1 MHHHHHHSEIRTE
14 RPIRVAIIGYG
25 NIGQYALQAVEEAP
39 DMELAGV
46 VRRQSSLE
54 KPLPREL
61 HGVSVVSDVSALGQV
76 DVAVLCT
83 PTRETP
89 AIAKELLARGIHTID
104 SFDIHQEI
112 VQVRH
117 ELDEVARAHQA
128 VAILAA
134 GTDPGT
140 CSMIRSILEFM
151 APYGITYTN
160 VGPGMSMG
168 HSVAV
173 KAIEG
178 VKDALALTIPIGT
191 GLHRRMVYVELE
203 EGADFA
209 TVKERILQD
218 PYFVHD
224 ETHVLQVDDVKQLID
239 RGIGVRMERKGVS
252 GQTQNQLFTYEM
264 RINNPAL
271 TSQVMIASARAAMRQ
286 KPGAYTM
293 IEIPIIDFLYGD
305 RDELIRRLV

>member
-1 MHHHHHHSEIRTE
+1 MAELVNQR
-14 RPIRVAIIGYG
+14 IRVAVVGYG
-25 NIGQYALQAVEEAP
+25 NIGQYALQSVEEAP

-46 VRRQSSLE
+46 VRRQTSLD
-54 KPLPREL
+54 KPLPKEL
-61 HGVSVVSDVSALGQV
+61 QGVPVVADIAALGRV

-89 AIAKELLARGIHTID
+89 AIAKELLAKGIHTVD
-104 SFDIHQEI
+104 SFDIHSEI

-117 ELDEVARAHQA
+117 ELDEAAKAHQA
-128 VAILAA
+128 VAVLAA
-134 GTDPGT
+134 GWDPGT
-140 CSMIRSILEFM
+140 DSMIRSIMEFM

-160 VGPGMSMG
+160 FGPGMSMG

-178 VKDALALTIPIGT
+178 VKDALSLTIPVGT

-203 EGADFA
+203 EGADFE
-209 TVKERILQD
+209 TVKARILQD

-224 ETHVLQVDDVKQLID
+224 ETHVLQVPDVKQLID
-239 RGIGVRMERKGVS
+239 RGHGVLMERKGVS
-252 GQTQNQLFTYEM
+252 GQTQNQLFKYEM

-271 TSQVMIASARAAMRQ
+271 TSQVMIAAARAAVRQ
-286 KPGAYTM
+286 QPGAYTM

-305 RDELIRRLV
+305 RDALIGRLV

>member
-1 MHHHHHHSEIRTE
+1 MAKLVNQR
-14 RPIRVAIIGYG
+14 IRVAVVGYG
-25 NIGQYALQAVEEAP
+25 NIGQYALQSVEEAP

-46 VRRQSSLE
+46 VRRQTSLD
-54 KPLPREL
+54 KPLPKEL
-61 HGVSVVSDVSALGQV
+61 QGVPVVADIAALGRV

-89 AIAKELLARGIHTID
+89 AIAKELLAKGIHTVD
-104 SFDIHQEI
+104 SFDIHSEI

-117 ELDEVARAHQA
+117 ELDEAAKAHQA
-128 VAILAA
+128 VAVLAA
-134 GTDPGT
+134 GWDPGT
-140 CSMIRSILEFM
+140 DSMIRSIMEFM

-160 VGPGMSMG
+160 FGPGMSMG

-178 VKDALALTIPIGT
+178 VKDALSLTIPVGT

-203 EGADFA
+203 EGADFE
-209 TVKERILQD
+209 TVKARILKD

-224 ETHVLQVDDVKQLID
+224 ETHVLQVPDVKPYID
-239 RGIGVRMERKGVS
+239 RGHGVLMERKGVS
-252 GQTQNQLFTYEM
+252 GQTQNQLFKYEM

-271 TSQVMIASARAAMRQ
+271 TSQVMIAAARAAVRQ
-286 KPGAYTM
+286 QPGAYTM

-305 RDELIRRLV
+305 RDALIGRLV